1 CQREMPL
8 SESIGLNVVGFR
20 RRVAAPAS
28 ISEHFRSAPWTYR
41 PPRWQADDTV
51 SRRFGTLGVEGRAMP
66 TADDYRQ
73 MANRAA
79 QSAIGCSAPSVARAL
94 LALALAYMA
103 LADAVSPPTVERE
116 QQQQEMQED
125 PAGYGD

>member
-1 CQREMPL
+1 
-8 SESIGLNVVGFR
+8 
-20 RRVAAPAS
+20 
-28 ISEHFRSAPWTYR
+28 
-41 PPRWQADDTV
+41 
-51 SRRFGTLGVEGRAMP
+51 MP
-66 TADDYRQ
+66 TSDDYRQ

-79 QSAIGCSAPSVARAL
+79 QIAIGCSAPSVARAL
-94 LALALAYMA
+94 LALALTYMA